1 MYTPENGPFHNHLHY
16 RIYSLWFSGGNVSKI
31 YLYINPLGLHISA
44 QSSTPHTH
52 TLLLPVSWQANV
64 RLQSCPSVTQ
74 VFEKLQSMYEN
85 ILTLLFDTSIATSMY
100 HLFLGYMDD
109 DDI

>member
-1 MYTPENGPFHNHLHY
+1 MVQWRKCEQDILVYKSTWP
-16 RIYSLWFSGGNVSKI
+16 S
-31 YLYINPLGLHISA
+31 HISTI
-44 QSSTPHTH
+44 QHPTHTH

-64 RLQSCPSVTQ
+64 RLQSCPAVTQ

-109 DDI
+109 DI

>member
-1 MYTPENGPFHNHLHY
+1 M
-16 RIYSLWFSGGNVSKI
+16 SKI
-31 YLYINPLGLHISA
+31 YLYTNPLGLHISA

-64 RLQSCPSVTQ
+64 RLQSCTSVTQ

-109 DDI
+109 DI